1 MFARPPRV
9 LRFGLFDARYSRNR
23 TTAAAFSA
31 AGAELR
37 ELRIPMLDDLS
48 DRLQPSRDVGALARL
63 GIRLLRSELR
73 LALAAPRPLAWAD
86 AVLFGY
92 PGQWDVA
99 FWAPLV
105 RRAGCR
111 IVFDPLVTLTET
123 FVEDRQLVAP
133 GSWRARWLR
142 LLDRQALRAADL
154 ILADTPQQ
162 ATYWAA
168 LAGVPLDRF
177 VILPVGVDESLF
189 GSHRRDAVGARDDA
203 PERLRVLFYGTYS
216 PLHGAETIVDAL
228 HRLERAG
235 EPISLVMIGTG
246 QLEPAVKG
254 RAAALGLRAVEFV
267 QWVPE
272 AELAHWIAWADVV
285 LGIFGA
291 TAKAARVVPNK
302 VYQAMAMGA
311 AIVTRDSP
319 AIRWLAGGEE
329 IARLVP
335 PADPDA
341 LAEVLRELRMPERRA
356 ALAAAA
362 RARYEA
368 VASDRARASCLRP
381 FLEDLS
387 RVPSGRRRKAN
398 A

>member
-9 LRFGLFDARYSRNR
+9 LRFGLFDAHYSRNR
-23 TTAAAFSA
+23 TTAAAFST

-37 ELRIPMLDDLS
+37 ELRIRVLDDLG

-63 GIRLLRSELR
+63 GIRVLRGELQ
-73 LALAAPRPLAWAD
+73 LALAVPRPLVWAD

-99 FWAPLV
+99 FWAPLL
-105 RRAGCR
+105 RRACRR

-123 FVEDRQLVAP
+123 FVEDRRLVAP
-133 GSWRARWLR
+133 GSWRARVLR
-142 LLDRQALRAADL
+142 LLDRQALRTADH

-168 LAGVPLDRF
+168 LSGVSLERF
-177 VILPVGVDESLF
+177 VILPVGADESLF
-189 GSHRRDAVGARDDA
+189 RVQRRAAVGARDDA

-246 QLEPAVKG
+246 QFESAVRQ

-267 QWVPE
+267 QWVSE
-272 AELAHWIAWADVV
+272 AELADWIAWADVV

-341 LAEVLRELRMPERRA
+341 LADALRELRIPERRA
-356 ALAAAA
+356 ALAVAA
-362 RARYEA
+362 RTRYEA

-381 FLEDLS
+381 LLQELS
-387 RVPSGRRRKAN
+387 RRHSGERGEECV
-398 A
+398 